1 MPLPRPD
8 IAPAEDLPL
17 EVLTELLAECAR
29 DVFATMVGRPLTD
42 KSPVEGEA
50 LRPASN
56 VVGIVGFTGTYSGLV
71 VFYTTLEAAREITA
85 RLVGMDDPSA
95 SSRDEVADA
104 IGEVTNMI
112 AGSFRTRMA
121 GDGDAW
127 AITVPTVTM
136 GSDFYIKPMTSGRR
150 ALLPF
155 RMGSCEVLVEL
166 IASKRRARP

>member
-1 MPLPRPD
+1 MALLRPHV
-8 IAPAEDLPL
+8 APAEVLEDLAD
-17 EVLTELLAECAR
+17 LLADSAR
-29 DVFATMVGRPLTD
+29 DVFATMVGCPLTA
-42 KSPVEGEA
+42 KNPVEGEA

-56 VVGIVGFTGTYSGLV
+56 VVGIVGFTGSYSGLV
-71 VFYTTLEAAREITA
+71 VVYATFEAAREITA
-85 RLVGMDDPSA
+85 RLVGLDDPDA

-121 GDGDAW
+121 GDGDTW
-127 AITVPTVTM
+127 AITVPTVTL

-155 RMGSCEVLVEL
+155 GMGSSEVLIEL
-166 IASKRRARP
+166 IASKCGPRP